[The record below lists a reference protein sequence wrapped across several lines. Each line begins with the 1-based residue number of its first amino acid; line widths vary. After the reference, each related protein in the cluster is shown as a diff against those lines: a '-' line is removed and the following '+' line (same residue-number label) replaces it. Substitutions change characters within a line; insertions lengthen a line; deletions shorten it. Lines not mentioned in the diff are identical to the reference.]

1 MSYFATS
8 SAYSYADHPFS
19 YSVRRQSALSRVLD
33 VVLPA
38 RRNTDRSPS
47 SLLHDQALTAQP
59 PVLKRSGTKTRVI
72 SSETVWAV
80 TEEVVVSVAI
90 AVAAG
95 FFDQTRRFGR
105 VQVLVDEQQGNYTR
119 NQGRERIVFL
129 DRCCGCGEN
138 CTQDSTSR
146 LSTTIPTSHSHGL
159 TPVRH
164 Y

>member
-95 FFDQTRRFGR
+95 FLTKLAASA
-105 VQVLVDEQQGNYTR
+105 VYK
-119 NQGRERIVFL
+119 FL
-129 DRCCGCGEN
+129 
-138 CTQDSTSR
+138 STSNKA
-146 LSTTIPTSHSHGL
+146 I
-159 TPVRH
+159 TPETKDENESSS
-164 Y
+164 